1 MCEFKVYLR
10 GEKVMKDVIF
20 ARADS
25 KGVVVKDVMGD
36 SKSFSGARIVE
47 VNVVSTR
54 LVIEG

>member
-1 MCEFKVYLR
+1 MCEFTVYLK
-10 GEKVMKDVIF
+10 GEKVMEDVIF

>member
-1 MCEFKVYLR
+1 MCEFKVYLK
-10 GEKVMKDVIF
+10 GEKVMEDVIF

-36 SKSFSGARIVE
+36 SKSFPDARIVE